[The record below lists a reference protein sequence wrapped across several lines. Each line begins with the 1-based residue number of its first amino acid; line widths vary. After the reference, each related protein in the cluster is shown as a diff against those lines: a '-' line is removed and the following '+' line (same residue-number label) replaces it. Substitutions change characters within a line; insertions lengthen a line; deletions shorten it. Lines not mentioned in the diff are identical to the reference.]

1 MAFKIYRAEG
11 AREKGLAAS
20 SPKAQDLF
28 LESVGMMVTLPLPF
42 MAASEDVLDPKV
54 VEVLSCALRHERVRL
69 SRIRDP
75 YFTNEEWRR
84 VQSDLLDDVLDGIAA
99 ATPDQMKSWRGKR
112 KSELCRCIAHSCQ
125 DDLYMEVVSELVS
138 IQPPLRDHEGGLLAD
153 VLLNYILRMIGEKL
167 KVQSVRNG
175 SSIVSVR
182 YILQLPSGENVL
194 YVSRP
199 DFYIRRKI
207 SLQVR
212 EDGEDGLTVEE
223 TVRGVGE
230 VQSPPG
236 CTTKAKNRA
245 LAQSGTYA
253 FGMFT
258 RTVGT
263 SKLATVILYKDITV
277 HIALAS
283 IERVKD
289 AGDEMGEVVFKFI
302 GSPNPF
308 NLRLAEDLRD
318 FSNIFVSALKM
329 SN

>member
-1 MAFKIYRAEG
+1 MG
-11 AREKGLAAS
+11 
-20 SPKAQDLF
+20 
-28 LESVGMMVTLPLPF
+28 
-42 MAASEDVLDPKV
+42 
-54 VEVLSCALRHERVRL
+54 
-69 SRIRDP
+69 
-75 YFTNEEWRR
+75 
-84 VQSDLLDDVLDGIAA
+84 
-99 ATPDQMKSWRGKR
+99 
-112 KSELCRCIAHSCQ
+112 
-125 DDLYMEVVSELVS
+125 
-138 IQPPLRDHEGGLLAD
+138 
-153 VLLNYILRMIGEKL
+153 
-167 KVQSVRNG
+167 NG

-182 YILQLPSGENVL
+182 YVLQLPSGENVL
-194 YVSRP
+194 YVGHP
-199 DFYIRRKI
+199 DFYVRRKI

-212 EDGEDGLTVEE
+212 EDGEDVLATEE

-245 LAQSGTYA
+245 LAQSGIYT
-253 FGMFT
+253 FGMLA

-263 SKLATVILYKDITV
+263 SKLATVVLYKDISA

-289 AGDEMGEVVFKFI
+289 AGDEVGEVVFKFI

-329 SN
+329 CN